1 MSGQLNDRQLF
12 DWLRLIRSENVGPR
26 TFLTLI
32 NRFGGASAA
41 LDALPDLA
49 AQRGRVLKIAAVE
62 DIERELEAAA
72 RLGVRYL
79 ALGDPDYPAL
89 LRKVDAPPPLLAM
102 RGQAGALN
110 RPAVAMV
117 GSRNASAA
125 GLAFTERVARGL
137 AQADY
142 VVVSG
147 LARGIDA
154 RTHQATLATGTIAVL
169 AGGHDRLYPAD
180 HGPLLNHILE
190 HGAALSE
197 MPMGWEPRGRDF
209 PRRNRIVAGLAM
221 GVVVVEAA
229 RRSGSLIT
237 ARFAVDHGRE
247 VFAVPGSPMDPRAEG
262 ANDLLREGAT
272 ICTSAQDVIDAL
284 DRQRAAPMRRDLFTE
299 AEERAETPVDLWDE
313 IDFVVSERPPAVHR
327 QEATVGFRL
336 DETAET
342 DSADATTRIVALL
355 GPSPVAVDEL
365 VRASGAPAHE
375 VRRIL
380 LELELA
386 GRVTR
391 VGVNL
396 VALL

>member
-154 RTHQATLATGTIAVL
+154 RAHQATLATGTIAVL

-229 RRSGSLIT
+229 LQTLYFLDLKADTITSCCGQVFGEGKPDLGGDLAHPRRHL
-237 ARFAVDHGRE
+237 
-247 VFAVPGSPMDPRAEG
+247 
-262 ANDLLREGAT
+262 
-272 ICTSAQDVIDAL
+272 
-284 DRQRAAPMRRDLFTE
+284 
-299 AEERAETPVDLWDE
+299 
-313 IDFVVSERPPAVHR
+313 
-327 QEATVGFRL
+327 
-336 DETAET
+336 
-342 DSADATTRIVALL
+342 
-355 GPSPVAVDEL
+355 
-365 VRASGAPAHE
+365 RASFQGDLRCDGGGEEFGDVAGGKAGA
-375 VRRIL
+375 
-380 LELELA
+380 A
-386 GRVTR
+386 GSV
-391 VGVNL
+391 VNG
-396 VALL
+396 